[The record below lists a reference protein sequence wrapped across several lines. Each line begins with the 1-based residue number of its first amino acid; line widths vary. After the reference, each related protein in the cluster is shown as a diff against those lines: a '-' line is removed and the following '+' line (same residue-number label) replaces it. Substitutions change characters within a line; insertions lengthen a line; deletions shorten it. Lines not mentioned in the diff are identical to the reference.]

1 MIKLVLADAASTR
14 TLGCSIGFAV
24 TQGATIALSG
34 TLGAGKT
41 TLVKGL
47 GDGLAVKEIVA
58 SPTFTMLNEYHSG
71 RLAMYHVDLY
81 RLKDDKVTEAALGGP
96 GLDLFRAELDDIVE
110 NGRSLLVIEWAD
122 VADYL
127 LPADRISIS
136 LDYVDIGEPEA
147 GRAATIEATG
157 PISAGLL
164 ARLQLL

>member
-14 TLGCSIGFAV
+14 ALGCSIGFAI
-24 TQGATIALSG
+24 TDGAAIALAG
-34 TLGAGKT
+34 MLGAGKT

-47 GDGLAVKEIVA
+47 GDGLGVKEVVA

-96 GLDLFRAELDDIVE
+96 GLELFRAELDDIVA
-110 NGRSLLVIEWAD
+110 NGRSVLVIEWAD
-122 VADYL
+122 VADHL
-127 LPADRISIS
+127 LPADRVSIS
-136 LDYVDIGEPEA
+136 LNYLEIDEPDA

-157 PISAGLL
+157 PVSEELL
-164 ARLQLL
+164 KRLQLL